1 MRSAALTIEGLAKN
15 YGRTVFENLTFTVQ
29 PGEALAIVG
38 PSGCGKST
46 LLHILAGLTAADQG
60 QIALNPP
67 TAGVALMLQHY
78 GLFPWKTAS
87 ENLELPLQLRGV
99 GASSRREKVSA
110 LLGELDLIE
119 CAKRYPAQ
127 LSGGQQQR
135 LALGRALIAEP
146 DLLLLDEPFSSIDA
160 ISRENLQNLLM
171 SLWRKY
177 GVSYILA
184 THSIEEAV
192 FLGGRILVMGGSPT
206 GFIGDFINPIFGQD
220 GARLDDEYFN
230 LVKKVRL
237 SLNAAI
243 SQGNGE
249 L

>member
-1 MRSAALTIEGLAKN
+1 MRSAALAIEGLAKN
-15 YGRTVFENLTFTVQ
+15 FGLTVFDKLTFAVQ
-29 PGEALAIVG
+29 PGEALSIVG

-60 QIALNPP
+60 QISLKPP

-87 ENLELPLQLRGV
+87 QNLELPLQLRGLN
-99 GASSRREKVSA
+99 ASSRLEKVWA
-110 LLGELDLIE
+110 MLDELDLIE
-119 CAKRYPAQ
+119 CAKYYPNQ

-177 GVSYILA
+177 GVSYILT

-192 FLGGRILVMGGSPT
+192 FLGGRILVMGRSSS
-206 GFIGDFINPIFGQD
+206 GFVGDFNNPVFGRA
-220 GARLDDEYFN
+220 GARLEDEYFN
-230 LVKKVRL
+230 LIKKVRL
-237 SLNAAI
+237 SLDAAI
-243 SQGNGE
+243 SRGKGE
-249 L
+249 I